1 MNLDEEDPDPL
12 VGGYE
17 EIEDINLETKKEI
30 DKLKLLIGDFK
41 KSLFYTYVSNDTS
54 HKANNIGSMMSYH
67 ALFLQCVAFWIGLLD
82 NQIVSKPEFQDK
94 KLQTD
99 FKTLSKIIYQTAMLN
114 SDSRTLVYSLLLQV
128 STQYPY
134 DLENVSVE

>member
-1 MNLDEEDPDPL
+1 MNLDEEDADPL

-17 EIEDINLETKKEI
+17 EIEDINLETKQEI
-30 DKLKLLIGDFK
+30 DKLKVQIGDFK
-41 KSLFYTYVSNDTS
+41 KDLFFEYVSNDAS
-54 HKANNIGSMMSYH
+54 HMAKNIGSMTSYH
-67 ALFLQCVAFWIGLLD
+67 SIFLQCVAFWIGLLD
-82 NQIVSKPEFQDK
+82 NNQVVKPYLKKKDLEDEFK
-94 KLQTD
+94 N
-99 FKTLSKIIYQTAMLN
+99 LSKEIYKTSKIN